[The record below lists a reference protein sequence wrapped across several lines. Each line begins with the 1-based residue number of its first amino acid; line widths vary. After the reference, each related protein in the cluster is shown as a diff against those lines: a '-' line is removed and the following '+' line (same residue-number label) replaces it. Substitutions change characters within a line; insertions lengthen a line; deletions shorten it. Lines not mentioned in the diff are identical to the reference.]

1 MDNRYIPLIGCTFGA
16 TVAVWVIYQTHGII
30 NNDGLLYVKMAQLI
44 YQGNWREAVA
54 YLNAPL
60 YPALIAFA
68 HVVSGFGF
76 QQSANLLGVIFFAIT
91 CGGLIVFVR
100 ELGGRQKEMFATG
113 LLLTCSSYIVGDLVP
128 IIVRDHGYWA
138 AHIWSLVFFLRYFK
152 SHIWIDAFTWGLCA
166 VIAALFRMEGLSYL
180 FFLPMF
186 FLIEKHLPSWQ
197 RYAHFLKA
205 NSVLL
210 VIVLSGASVLFI
222 NSAIHIRDLG
232 RLGEV
237 QSVVERAY
245 VQMQFGI
252 SEKARIYGD
261 QVLGKFLEN
270 FATTGLLLTLFIA
283 LMTKAATSAGWVQL
297 LLAIGRMRRSANN
310 SLEAKYEKLLILLL
324 LIGLVNVAFVILAKF
339 VLSKRYLV
347 PVALVIIVYAGF
359 GLSAL
364 HSRVR
369 QSVPK
374 YKLMYLGV
382 SLLIVCQFLVILW
395 PTGTNK
401 RFELAAV
408 SWIVTEVAPGNWTV
422 S

>member
-1 MDNRYIPLIGCTFGA
+1 
-16 TVAVWVIYQTHGII
+16 
-30 NNDGLLYVKMAQLI
+30 
-44 YQGNWREAVA
+44 
-54 YLNAPL
+54 
-60 YPALIAFA
+60 
-68 HVVSGFGF
+68 
-76 QQSANLLGVIFFAIT
+76 
-91 CGGLIVFVR
+91 
-100 ELGGRQKEMFATG
+100 
-113 LLLTCSSYIVGDLVP
+113 
-128 IIVRDHGYWA
+128 
-138 AHIWSLVFFLRYFK
+138 
-152 SHIWIDAFTWGLCA
+152 
-166 VIAALFRMEGLSYL
+166 
-180 FFLPMF
+180 
-186 FLIEKHLPSWQ
+186 
-197 RYAHFLKA
+197 
-205 NSVLL
+205 
-210 VIVLSGASVLFI
+210 
-222 NSAIHIRDLG
+222 
-232 RLGEV
+232 
-237 QSVVERAY
+237 
-245 VQMQFGI
+245 MQFGI

-408 SWIVTEVAPGNWTV
+408 SWIVNNTPKNARIYYDSDRLRYYAGQPYLRYGYKELSDGQLFEGHIIDQYDYAVLRVKKANAERSVYLERKLNSKPVKEFDDGHQNKV
-422 S
+422 LIFHVPH